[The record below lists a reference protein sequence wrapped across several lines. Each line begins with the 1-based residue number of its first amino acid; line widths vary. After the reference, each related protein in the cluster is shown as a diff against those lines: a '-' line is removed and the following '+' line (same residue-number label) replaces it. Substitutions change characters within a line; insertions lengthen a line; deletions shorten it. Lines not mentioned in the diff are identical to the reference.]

1 MTRRPATLAAAE
13 IGLVVV
19 TLAAVASFWRLFVD
33 LSFLGPLAVIALVAH
48 GVVIGTRRR
57 GWSLAATAG
66 ASSATMVL
74 VLTWVLYAR
83 TTALGL
89 PTPATLEQVNVDVDA
104 AWLAFQD
111 VVAPTEVVPGFV
123 LVAGLAVWAA
133 VFIADWAAFRLWVP
147 LEAVVPAGT
156 LFVFASLF
164 GSSKQRGAA
173 TILFA
178 AAVLG
183 FALVHRV
190 ARQQADAGWL
200 ASDVDRGS
208 RALLRVGAGL
218 AVVTVIG
225 AALVGP
231 VLPGA
236 DAEPL
241 LAWRDLGAG
250 PDSRQTVSPLV
261 EIRGRLVSQSDTEL
275 FTVRSDVRAYWRLT
289 ALDTFDGDVWSSTG
303 DYPEADGALPG
314 GVDSRAATTLARQ
327 RFDVSRLAAIWLPA
341 AYEPRAVASEQ
352 FDVLFDPDSSTL
364 IVDDQR
370 DDSDGASYVVESALP
385 QLTRAELAPVP
396 AQVPSDIAERYLG
409 LPDTLPERVSL
420 LARDVAGQQDTPYAA
435 ARALQDWFRTNF
447 TYDLAGVS
455 GGHGTSAIEEFLFE
469 ARRGYCEQFA
479 GSFAAMARALGLPS
493 RVAVGFTPGEVDP
506 ADPTLYHVKGLHAH
520 AWPEVYVA
528 GYGWVPFE
536 PTPGRG
542 IPGAQD
548 YTGVPDQQA
557 DSSNPGTATTL
568 APSPVTEPVPVD
580 GSTPSTTPVPD
591 DLGAGATTGAGD
603 GDGPSIWSVWL
614 PRALV
619 AVGLALGVL
628 AVAAL
633 GVPLARSTRR
643 RLRRTR
649 AVTPAERVRV
659 AWAEGA
665 DSLRVLG
672 LRRRADETP
681 TEFAARARPV
691 LGSDL
696 YDGLAASVVAADY
709 SAEGVDDEVAAE
721 ALVRADGID
730 AEVRRRATRQQR
742 YRDLYDP
749 RRDRRSQ
756 PGRARSRRARSRWAR
771 RQNPVPDGPTLELL
785 ER

>member
-1 MTRRPATLAAAE
+1 
-13 IGLVVV
+13 VVV

-48 GVVIGTRRR
+48 GVAIGTRRR
-57 GWSLAATAG
+57 GWSLAAAGG
-66 ASSATMVL
+66 ASSVTMVL

-83 TTALGL
+83 TTAAGL
-89 PTPATLEQVNVDVDA
+89 PTPATLKQVDVDVDV

-147 LEAVVPAGT
+147 LEAMIPAGT

-190 ARQQADAGWL
+190 ARQQSDTGWL
-200 ASDVDRGS
+200 ARDVDRGS

-218 AVVTVIG
+218 AVISVVG

-250 PDSRQTVSPLV
+250 PDSRRTVSPLV
-261 EIRGRLVSQSDTEL
+261 EIRGRLVSQSSTEL
-275 FTVRSDVRAYWRLT
+275 FTVRSDIRAYWRLT

-327 RFDVSRLAAIWLPA
+327 RFDISQLAAIWLPA

-352 FDVLFDPDSSTL
+352 FDVLYDPDSSTL

-409 LPDTLPERVSL
+409 LPESLSLRVAA
-420 LARDVAGQQDTPYAA
+420 LARDVAGQQDTPYAT

-447 TYDLAGVS
+447 TYDLEGVP

-479 GSFAAMARALGLPS
+479 GSFAAMARTLGLPS

-506 ADPTLYHVKGLHAH
+506 ADPTLYHVRGLHAH

-542 IPGAQD
+542 IPGALD

-557 DSSNPGTATTL
+557 DSANPGTATTL
-568 APSPVTEPVPVD
+568 APSPVTEPAPVE
-580 GSTPSTTPVPD
+580 GPTPSTTPVPD
-591 DLGAGATTGAGD
+591 DPGAGATTAAGE
-603 GDGPSIWSVWL
+603 GDDPSIWSTWL
-614 PRALV
+614 PRALI
-619 AVGLALGVL
+619 AASLALAVL
-628 AVAAL
+628 AAAAV
-633 GVPLARSTRR
+633 GVPLARSARR
-643 RLRRTR
+643 RLRRAR
-649 AVTPAERVRV
+649 AVTPTERVRV

-665 DSLRVLG
+665 ESLRVLA
-672 LRRRADETP
+672 LTRRADETP
-681 TEFAARARPV
+681 TEFAARARPA
-691 LGSDL
+691 LGSEI
-696 YDGLAASVVAADY
+696 YDGLAASVVTAEY
-709 SAEGVDDEVAAE
+709 SAAGVDEAEGDAAL
-721 ALVRADGID
+721 ALAARIDG
-730 AEVRRRATRQQR
+730 EVRGRATRQQR
-742 YRDLYDP
+742 LRDLYDP
-749 RRDRRSQ
+749 RR
-756 PGRARSRRARSRWAR
+756 GRRSRRGPLAWR
-771 RQNPVPDGPTLELL
+771 RRRANRRPGPAPGGATLELL
-785 ER
+785 DR